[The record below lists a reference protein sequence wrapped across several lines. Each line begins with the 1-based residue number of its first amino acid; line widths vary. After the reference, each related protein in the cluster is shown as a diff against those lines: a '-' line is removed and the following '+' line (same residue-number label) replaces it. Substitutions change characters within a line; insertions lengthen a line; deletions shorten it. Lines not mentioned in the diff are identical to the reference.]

1 MNIENKTVFITG
13 ASRGIGQALAVAFAQ
28 RGCSIIGCDLSLET
42 QSETQSRVEVAG
54 GDYYALRGDMSD
66 TKVARETVEAASAI
80 QTAKGL
86 GFDILI
92 NNAGIAPSGPYGEA
106 DFARWE
112 QTIAVNLTGLMAVTH
127 AALPHLLDRPAAHI
141 VNMSSIAGV
150 SSVPGAAAYC
160 ASKHGVLGFTK
171 SLEFELKKT
180 SVTVTSV
187 HPTMVQTRMIDGIGK
202 MPLVPIIKK
211 DRVVADIIKAV
222 ERSKTQIFIPKR
234 MRWTLD
240 VLPRLFPR
248 LSTFFIANDKRMRN
262 WETADKDLPSV

>member
-42 QSETQSRVEVAG
+42 QSETQSRVEAAG

-80 QTAKGL
+80 QTAK
-86 GFDILI
+86 D
-92 NNAGIAPSGPYGEA
+92 
-106 DFARWE
+106 
-112 QTIAVNLTGLMAVTH
+112 
-127 AALPHLLDRPAAHI
+127 I

-180 SVTVTSV
+180 SVSVTSV

-211 DRVVADIIKAV
+211 ERVVADIIKAV

-240 VLPRLFPR
+240 ILPRLFPR